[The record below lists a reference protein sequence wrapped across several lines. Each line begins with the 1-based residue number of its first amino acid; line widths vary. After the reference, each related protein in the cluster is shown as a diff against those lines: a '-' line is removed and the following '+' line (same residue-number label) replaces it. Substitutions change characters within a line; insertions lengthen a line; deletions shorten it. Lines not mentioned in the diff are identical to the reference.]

1 MSQKNVISENV
12 INLPWHDPNTK
23 TGFSWAK
30 YLEATRS
37 KIAPSKIFD
46 ETSRFPHSTN
56 RFKVGMKLEAIDP
69 EHPALFCVV
78 TVVSIKGS
86 VLNKFELLLYIL
98 IMISSSHTCKVVL
111 DFDVIIF

>member
-1 MSQKNVISENV
+1 MSQKNIHSENV

-46 ETSRFPHSTN
+46 ETTRFPNSTN

-78 TVVSIKGS
+78 TVVSIKGF
-86 VLNKFELLLYIL
+86 VLNKFA
-98 IMISSSHTCKVVL
+98 VL
-111 DFDVIIF
+111 SNIYFRVKMNI